1 MPMPMCRRRR
11 RAIGSKSSR
20 ALSKSIGDQNDQRQ
34 DEREADQRL
43 RRNGGGKLEHVV
55 GNGTHEDPGIWPQD
69 QMNEDDREQRQK
81 ADLDEHPEVLL
92 RTAEEIQHGPP
103 QRSLEGH
110 WRFVGWRAFARPPN
124 TLAALK
130 RGQATFRCENS
141 HMMTPRAI
149 KPRRPFFPRSPTI
162 PIMFVT
168 TLPKNVIFDP
178 TSNAQTM
185 AKARSMRPR
194 SVNAPTQFFTVCNA
208 SMCVSPVQ
216 SGQERDE

>member
-55 GNGTHEDPGIWPQD
+55 GNGTHEDPGTWSQD

-110 WRFVGWRAFARPPN
+110 WVEGVCPSTQRFARSRATRLPPN
-124 TLAALK
+124 AIRRSCDART
-130 RGQATFRCENS
+130 AT
-141 HMMTPRAI
+141 
-149 KPRRPFFPRSPTI
+149 
-162 PIMFVT
+162 
-168 TLPKNVIFDP
+168 
-178 TSNAQTM
+178 
-185 AKARSMRPR
+185 
-194 SVNAPTQFFTVCNA
+194 
-208 SMCVSPVQ
+208 
-216 SGQERDE
+216 